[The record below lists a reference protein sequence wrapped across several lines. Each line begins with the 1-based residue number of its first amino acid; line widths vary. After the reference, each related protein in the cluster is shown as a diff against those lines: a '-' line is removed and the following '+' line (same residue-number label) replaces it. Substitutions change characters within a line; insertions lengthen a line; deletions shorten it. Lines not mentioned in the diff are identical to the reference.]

1 VAPAPTLRLISWP
14 FDSGAEGVGMGAG
27 SAALAASAG
36 VSAALEEA
44 GWGVRR
50 QTIDAADP
58 ELPEIGR
65 TIELDRRLAGAV
77 ATAVAD
83 GEFPL
88 VLAGNCI
95 SSLGTTAGLGPNGL
109 GVVWLDAHADY
120 DVPDQNLSGFFDVMG
135 LAILTGSGWR
145 ALRETIP
152 GFEPIP
158 ADRVVLAGV
167 RDLEPY
173 QRRALDR
180 SSLAVVGDEIEPG
193 RLTDALRRLDAER
206 VYLHLDLDVVD
217 AGELAANRYAAAG
230 GPSLD
235 RVEATIERVFDR
247 FPVAGA
253 ALTAYDPSFDR
264 DGAAERGAVK
274 LLSALAR
281 AAAAQEPPARP
292 APWNGAA

>member
-1 VAPAPTLRLISWP
+1 
-14 FDSGAEGVGMGAG
+14 MGAG
-27 SAALAASAG
+27 SAALAASPG
-36 VSAALEEA
+36 VSAALEDA
-44 GWGVRR
+44 GWRIRR
-50 QTIDAADP
+50 QAIEAADP
-58 ELPEIGR
+58 ELPEIAR

-77 ATAVAD
+77 ATAVAA

-109 GVVWLDAHADY
+109 GAVWLDAHADY
-120 DVPDQNLSGFFDVMG
+120 DISDENLSGFFDVMG

-158 ADRVVLAGV
+158 AERVVLAGV

-173 QRRALDR
+173 QRRALER
-180 SSLAVVGDEIEPG
+180 SSVAVVAGEIEPG
-193 RLTDALRRLDAER
+193 QLADALERLGAER

-217 AGELAANRYAAAG
+217 AGELVANRYAAGG
-230 GPSLD
+230 GPSLE
-235 RVEATIERVFDR
+235 RVEAAIERVFDR

-264 DGAAERGAVK
+264 DGAAERGAIR

-281 AAAAQEPPARP
+281 AAAAQGSVDGAQNRP
-292 APWNGAA
+292 L